1 MENKDTDTALSKAM
15 EEKLQPGSFVLGPQD
30 LTVGPAVQP
39 YPRSPKL
46 LRKTAHSS
54 IPLTQEQ
61 LSKHLEQLKAE
72 EARTEAHLQSL
83 KKRRSNL
90 SKSVEVMKQKVK
102 ERFDVMRA
110 ALQQDERAVRD
121 SLELDRRETT
131 AKLNQVLKDWQQHLS
146 AVQRSI
152 RCTGNALAQ
161 KSGAVN
167 STDPIEEVSCHKKPD
182 AAEAS
187 IRLNE
192 ERFQNLLRK
201 LQQISRDLQAQ
212 LQRKTFLLDSSNVV
226 IDRETS
232 HTQIAITGEGRSLCI
247 SSEACDPQRKL
258 HPLQFDQVYCA
269 LATSAITNG
278 LHYWEVDVR
287 CCSAWA
293 VGVTYGSL
301 HRKGRDKSAK
311 LGRNR
316 MSWCVELRDGR
327 LSAWHNDRHVAPTG
341 IRGHDQ
347 PTIVGVHV
355 NYEKGRVVFYDAD
368 GMELLQEF
376 SAALTPVFDRM
387 HHQFIDPLYPAVRF
401 LRPQDG
407 FARSSHMEIPDLQ
420 N

>member
-1 MENKDTDTALSKAM
+1 MENKDTDAALSTAM
-15 EEKLQPGSFVLGPQD
+15 EEKLKPGSFVLGPQD
-30 LTVGPAVQP
+30 LTGGPVVQP

-46 LRKTAHSS
+46 LRKTST
-54 IPLTQEQ
+54 PLTPEH
-61 LSKHLEQLKAE
+61 LSKHLEELKAE
-72 EARTEAHLQSL
+72 EARAEAHLQSL

-90 SKSVEVMKQKVK
+90 TKSVEVMKQKVK

-110 ALQQDERAVRD
+110 ALQRDEQAVRD
-121 SLELDRRETT
+121 SLELDRRKTS
-131 AKLNQVLKDWQQHLS
+131 AKLNEVLRDWQQHLS
-146 AVQRSI
+146 AVQKNISY
-152 RCTGNALAQ
+152 TGNALAQ
-161 KSGAVN
+161 QDGAVN
-167 STDPIEEVSCHKKPD
+167 STDLIEELSCHKKPD
-182 AAEAS
+182 AAEEH

-226 IDRETS
+226 IGRETS
-232 HTQIAITGEGRSLCI
+232 HSQITITGEGRSLCI
-247 SSEACDPQRKL
+247 SSEACDPQRQL

-269 LATSAITNG
+269 LAASAITAG
-278 LHYWEVDVR
+278 QHYWEVDVR
-287 CCSAWA
+287 CCPAWA
-293 VGVTYGSL
+293 VGVAYGSL
-301 HRKGRDKSAK
+301 HRKGRDKGTK

-341 IRGHDQ
+341 IRGRDQ
-347 PTIVGVHV
+347 PATVGVYV
-355 NYEKGRVVFYDAD
+355 NYEKGRVAFYDAG

-401 LRPQDG
+401 LKPQDG
-407 FARSSHMEIPDLQ
+407 RGAWSSHMEIPDLQ